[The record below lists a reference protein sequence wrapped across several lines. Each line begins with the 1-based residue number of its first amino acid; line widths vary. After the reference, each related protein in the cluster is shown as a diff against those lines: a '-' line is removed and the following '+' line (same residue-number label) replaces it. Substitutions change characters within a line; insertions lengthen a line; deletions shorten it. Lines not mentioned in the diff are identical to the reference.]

1 MSNGI
6 REGYLP
12 RIVDRELTT
21 RLAASG
27 GVVIEGPKACGKTVT
42 ARQKAASEVLLDV
55 DEAARRA
62 VAIDPSLVLDGPTP
76 RLIDEWQVE
85 PAIWN
90 HLRRAIDDRTLPG
103 QFLLTGSAVP
113 ADDVTRHTGAGRISR
128 LRMRPMSLFES
139 DVSSGAV
146 SLATLLSGTPVSAS
160 DSGLKVTDLA
170 ERIALGG
177 WPGMR
182 SLPLAAALRANR
194 DYLEEI
200 RRLDVS
206 RVDGKRRDPGK
217 VGQLLRS
224 LARNSATQAS
234 VSTIARD
241 TAGDGEAVSRE
252 TVIDHLGVLARL
264 MIVEDQPAWT
274 PHLRSRAALRRAPK
288 RHFVDP
294 SLAVAALR
302 ASPTDL
308 LADLELLGLLF
319 ESLVIRDLRIYAQ
332 SAEADVLQYRD
343 SRGLEVDAIVRGQNG
358 SWAAFEVKLGTGQI
372 DEAAK
377 TLQRFAAKIDTART
391 GTPAALAV
399 IVGSGYGYTRDD
411 GIAVV
416 PIGAL
421 GP

>member
-1 MSNGI
+1 
-6 REGYLP
+6 
-12 RIVDRELTT
+12 
-21 RLAASG
+21 
-27 GVVIEGPKACGKTVT
+27 
-42 ARQKAASEVLLDV
+42 
-55 DEAARRA
+55 
-62 VAIDPSLVLDGPTP
+62 
-76 RLIDEWQVE
+76 
-85 PAIWN
+85 
-90 HLRRAIDDRTLPG
+90 
-103 QFLLTGSAVP
+103 
-113 ADDVTRHTGAGRISR
+113 
-128 LRMRPMSLFES
+128 
-139 DVSSGAV
+139 
-146 SLATLLSGTPVSAS
+146 
-160 DSGLKVTDLA
+160 
-170 ERIALGG
+170 
-177 WPGMR
+177 MR

-200 RRLDVS
+200 RRLDMS

-234 VSTIARD
+234 ISTIARD

-252 TVIDHLGVLARL
+252 TVIDHLGALARL

-319 ESLVIRDLRIYAQ
+319 ESLVIRDLRVYAQ
-332 SAEADVLQYRD
+332 ADEADVLQYRD
-343 SRGLEVDAIVRGQNG
+343 SRGLEIDAIVRGQNG

-377 TLQRFAAKIDTART
+377 TLQRFAGKIDTART

-399 IVGSGYGYTRDD
+399 IVGTGYGYTRDD